1 MRAVV
6 QRVTSAS
13 VTVDERVVGEIGSGL
28 LVLLGVGEGDET
40 RDAEYL
46 ADRVINLRIFPDD
59 DGRMNVSGLD
69 ADADVLVVPQ
79 FTLYGDFSAGRR
91 PSFIRAAAPDVAR
104 RLYLEFVDVLR
115 RHPIEVATGQF
126 GAMMDV
132 ALVNWGPVTLL
143 LDTNGE
149 F

>member
-6 QRVTSAS
+6 QRVTRAS
-13 VTVDERVVGEIGSGL
+13 VTVDGRMVGEIGSGI
-28 LVLLGVGEGDET
+28 LVLLGVGTGDET
-40 RDAEYL
+40 QDAEYL
-46 ADRVINLRIFPDD
+46 ADRMINLRIFPDD

-69 ADADVLVVPQ
+69 AGADVLVVPQ
-79 FTLYGDFSAGRR
+79 FTLYGDCSAGRR
-91 PSFIRAAAPDVAR
+91 PSFVNAAAPEVAR
-104 RLYLEFVDVLR
+104 NLYREFVEALR
-115 RHPIEVATGQF
+115 RHPIEVATGEF

-143 LDTNGE
+143 LDTDGQ